1 MTARQFIEA
10 ENIQMKFGER
20 EVLKFDRLTIYE
32 GERIGLVG
40 ANGAGKTT
48 LLRIL
53 AGELA
58 PDRGTVKTM
67 CDTDFFRQFAGDAA
81 LFSGEDCACGV
92 SRFELDGRTVS
103 GLRVQEKVWADAVSG
118 GEETRIRLAQ
128 VFSSG
133 KPLVFLDE
141 PTSNLDRKGIAVLR
155 SMLENIDTMVL
166 VSHDRALL
174 NALCT
179 RIVELEQGRLTSY
192 DGNYD
197 DYMQQKQAAVER
209 QWTEYENYT
218 AQKRRLERV
227 YQEKKE
233 RAKQIE
239 RLPRNMSPREAGLRN
254 FLSHH
259 PKDAKARKMEKSA
272 ANVQQR
278 IASLEVKEKP
288 RRLPKIRPD
297 FRLTDPPENRIVIRG
312 EDICFSY
319 ENGPEIFRDAS
330 FLIAN
335 HSRAAIVGDNG
346 AGKTTL
352 LHLIWEAA
360 RASGAGAN
368 PSGSGNFDG
377 LRRSGE
383 PGGSSSAFSG
393 VMSGTISIVPKA
405 AIGLFEQ
412 NLSTIDYEKTVLE
425 NVMEVSIQKEAIART
440 TLSRLLFFENDM
452 KKPAGI
458 LSGGERIKLA
468 FAKLFVSRVNL
479 LILDEPTNYL
489 DLPSIEALEAMFSE
503 YEGTLVFV
511 SHDEEFVRRVA
522 TDVLEVRE
530 GKILRVDR

>member
-1 MTARQFIEA
+1 MTAKQFIKA
-10 ENIQMKFGER
+10 ENIQMKFGEQ
-20 EVLKFDRLTIYE
+20 EVLKIDRLTIYE
-32 GERIGLVG
+32 GEKVGLVG

-53 AGELA
+53 AGELV
-58 PDRGTVKTM
+58 PDGGTVKTM
-67 CDTDFFRQFAGDAA
+67 RDTCFFRQFAGDAA
-81 LFSGEDCACGV
+81 PDSSYICA
-92 SRFELDGRTVS
+92 SDINRLELDGKAVS
-103 GLRVQEKVWADAVSG
+103 DLHVQGKVWADAVSG
-118 GEETRIRLAQ
+118 GEETRLRLAQ
-128 VFSSG
+128 IFSND

-141 PTSNLDRKGIAVLR
+141 PTSNLDRKGIAILR
-155 SMLENIDTMVL
+155 RKLENIDTMVL

-179 RIVELEQGRLTSY
+179 RIIELEHGRLKSY

-197 DYMQQKQAAVER
+197 DYMEQKQAAVER

-218 AQKRRLERV
+218 AEKRRLEKV

-233 RAKQIE
+233 HAKQIE
-239 RLPRNMSPREAGLRN
+239 KRPRNMSPREAGLRN

-288 RRLPKIRPD
+288 RELPKIRPD

-330 FLIAN
+330 FQISN
-335 HSRAAIVGDNG
+335 HSRVAIVGDNG

-352 LHLIWEAA
+352 LHLIRDAA
-360 RASGAGAN
+360 LSGLM
-368 PSGSGNFDG
+368 F
-377 LRRSGE
+377 
-383 PGGSSSAFSG
+383 
-393 VMSGTISIVPKA
+393 GTISVVPKA

-412 NLSTIDYEKTVLE
+412 NLSTIDYTKTVLE

-440 TLSRLLFFENDM
+440 VLSRLLFFENDM

-468 FAKLFVSRVNL
+468 FAKLFVSRVNV

-511 SHDEEFVRRVA
+511 SHDEEFIRKVA
-522 TDVLEVRE
+522 TDVLEVKD
-530 GKILRVDR
+530 GKIRCHVCPR